1 MLKNIVEIEW
11 TEEKLALEDGFLH
24 INIWNNSK
32 QPTQRIMILIHG
44 LLMHGKYFESLALH
58 LAEFGSLVAAPD
70 LRGFGNS
77 HFGEEPNRL
86 RIDYH
91 KSCED
96 LSRLIEHM
104 QGKFGDLP
112 IFLVGESLG
121 ALLARS
127 VVGSHNKHVSGLIL
141 SSPCIRPRILSMD
154 LIPHAISEA
163 VRSALDRQRELN
175 LAPFACKFLEAE
187 PENLK
192 DYLDDPLT
200 RKSLDALELLES
212 IKILGSIEPQEVPSH
227 IPVLVLRGSNDGVC
241 KNSSYKQF
249 VSSLRNERLTVHDC
263 NRCGHLILETKSIGK
278 DIIESVLDW
287 LKKH

>member
-1 MLKNIVEIEW
+1 VKIEW
-11 TEEKLALEDGFLH
+11 TEEKLALEDGFFH
-24 INIWNNSK
+24 INIWQNSK
-32 QPTQRIMILIHG
+32 QPIKRVVILIHG
-44 LLMHGKYFESLALH
+44 LMMHGKYFESLALQ
-58 LAEFGSLVAAPD
+58 LAEFGSFVAAPD

-77 HFGEEPNRL
+77 HFGDAPNRL

-96 LSRLIEHM
+96 LSRLIQHL
-104 QGKFGDLP
+104 QDKFSDLP
-112 IFLVGESLG
+112 IFLIGESLG

-127 VVGSHNKHVSGLIL
+127 VARSHKAHVSGLIL
-141 SSPCIRPRILSMD
+141 SSPCIRPRMLSMG
-154 LIPHAISEA
+154 LIPHVLSEA
-163 VRSALDRQRELN
+163 IQSTLYRQRELN
-175 LAPFACKFLEAE
+175 LTPLACKFLEAE

-192 DYLDDPLT
+192 DYLEDPLT

-212 IKILGSIEPQEVPSH
+212 IKVLGTIEPQEVPSH
-227 IPVLVLRGSNDGVC
+227 IPILVLRGSNDGVC

-249 VSSLRNERLTVHDC
+249 VSSLKNERLTVHDC
-263 NRCGHLILETKSIGK
+263 NRCGHLILQTKSIGE